1 MQQTILTQQQLDALA
16 TTQEDTQISACM
28 AQAGCSAPAVAAQ
41 EFDELKKA
49 YAILTDKSARGALD
63 DCLE

>member
-1 MQQTILTQQQLDALA
+1 MPCRGHYCGGLSNFS
-16 TTQEDTQISACM
+16 TT
-28 AQAGCSAPAVAAQ
+28 AQGAWLHLSSCLLSLAVAAQ

-49 YAILTDKSARGALD
+49 YAILTDKSARAALD

>member
-1 MQQTILTQQQLDALA
+1 MQTISAHYLLEAPPTTYGNTALWSHA
-16 TTQEDTQISACM
+16 L
-28 AQAGCSAPAVAAQ
+28 CSAPAVAAQ

-49 YAILTDKSARGALD
+49 YAILTDKSARAALD